1 MKKSNNNLL
10 ISILIPVFNGERY
23 LSETIESALGQT
35 YRNCEVIV
43 VDDGSTDST
52 GAIVCSYGNQVR
64 YIKKTNGGVSTALNL
79 GIREA
84 KGEYI
89 SWLSHDDVYVP
100 DKIARQIDELDRVP
114 APLQS
119 SAIVMSNLQVIDDQS
134 HVIDR
139 WAIHKVHDVK
149 KFSCPLYPVMK
160 GLVHGCTLL
169 IPKQLIIEAGYF
181 DENLKT
187 SQDYDMWFKIFPKVH
202 VLFVQDYLVKMRRHK
217 DQGTNSRVALDESN
231 AIWIKMI
238 QKISD
243 ADKILIDGSVKQFY
257 IRMYELM
264 SRVGYYEVA
273 SFVEHQSQVL

>member
-1 MKKSNNNLL
+1 MKKSTNDLL
-10 ISILIPVFNGERY
+10 VSIIIPVFNGEKY
-23 LSETIESALGQT
+23 LSETIESALTQT

-43 VDDGSTDST
+43 VNDGSTDGT
-52 GAIVCSYGNQVR
+52 EVIVRSYGNQVR

-79 GIREA
+79 GIQEA

-100 DKIARQIDELDRVP
+100 NKIALQVDRLNQVP
-114 APLQS
+114 APLRS

-169 IPKQLIIEAGYF
+169 IPKQLIIDAGYF
-181 DENLKT
+181 NEDLKT
-187 SQDYDMWFKIFPKVH
+187 SQDYDMWFKIFPKAR

-217 DQGTNSRVALDESN
+217 DQGTNSNVALDESN

-238 QKISD
+238 QNISD
-243 ADKILIDGSVKQFY
+243 ADKILIDGSVRHFY
-257 IRMYELM
+257 ARMHELM
-264 SRVGYYEVA
+264 GRVGYYEAA
-273 SFVEHQSQVL
+273 SFAEHRLHSL